1 MAEGL
6 LSPAIAGSI
15 ALGSALGGMIRY
27 WIGTVVDRRIP
38 AALPLGT
45 LLVNISG
52 ALVIGLMAAWLMI
65 AGGEEITPLRAALVT
80 GFLGSYTTVSAFSL
94 QTLVMVRE
102 GRVFLGV
109 IHVAMSV
116 VGCLLAAFL
125 GLTVGRFGPNLVS

>member
-1 MAEGL
+1 MTEGL
-6 LSPAIAGSI
+6 LSPAIIVSV

-27 WIGTVVDRRIP
+27 WIGIAVDRRMP
-38 AALPLGT
+38 ASLPLGT
-45 LLVNISG
+45 LLVNVSG
-52 ALVIGLMAAWLMI
+52 ALLIGLMAAWLTI
-65 AGGEEITPLRAALVT
+65 ADGGEIVPIRAAVVT

-116 VGCLLAAFL
+116 GGCLLAAFL
-125 GLTVGRFGPNLVS
+125 GLAVGRFVPDLVS